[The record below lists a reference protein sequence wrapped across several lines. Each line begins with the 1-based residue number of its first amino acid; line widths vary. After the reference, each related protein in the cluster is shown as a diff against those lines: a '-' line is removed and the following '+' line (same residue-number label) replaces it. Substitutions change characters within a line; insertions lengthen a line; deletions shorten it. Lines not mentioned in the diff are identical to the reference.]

1 MRPPYP
7 FISFYALVTHLHGDH
22 VLGLPGLILSLQV
35 NAKAMITDP
44 ITVAKKAKQKQ
55 RRNQDSEQTSP
66 NNATPSKLRVLHIY
80 GPEGLYELVAT
91 VLRLIHADL
100 NFLQIEVHELVKG
113 LSRSVGEAQFTSA
126 GSSVFLA
133 RSLRRNLIRR
143 AVPQNPD
150 GTWTLEEPME
160 ITTPEEA
167 EFAPS
172 SGRGVYVLAAEL
184 RHLPKLT
191 CLGYVIREPRT
202 QPRQI
207 DQAKAIAAGVRPGK
221 KYNQLKYG
229 FSVPSDVDPAVMVHP
244 DQVLVGDPKPSRSVA
259 ILGDCC
265 AVPEPMSALCKNV
278 DVLVHEA
285 TLSEA
290 DANSGASR
298 GDGKSGSSRISDK
311 VRQSGH
317 STAAMAGRVARR
329 LQPKVLLL
337 NHISTALRVRFVER
351 DLVKEAERQL
361 VAVPSGG
368 YNNRSGAVSIAA
380 KSTRPMSLSWP
391 LKSTPSPTESANVSS
406 ATTRV
411 QIGYDHLEI
420 MVPAEGFP
428 W

>member
-1 MRPPYP
+1 
-7 FISFYALVTHLHGDH
+7 
-22 VLGLPGLILSLQV
+22 LPGLILSLQV
-35 NAKAMITDP
+35 NAKAMVTDP
-44 ITVAKKAKQKQ
+44 ITLAKKEKQQQQQGKQ
-55 RRNQDSEQTSP
+55 EAFVTS
-66 NNATPSKLRVLHIY
+66 NDPSSSKMRVLHIY

-113 LSRSVGEAQFTSA
+113 LSRSVVGGGGDGPFSSA
-126 GSSVFLA
+126 GRSVFLA

-160 ITTPEEA
+160 MTTPEEA
-167 EFAPS
+167 KSAPS
-172 SGRGVYVLAAEL
+172 SGRGVYVTAAEL
-184 RHLPKLT
+184 RHVPKLT
-191 CLGYVIREPRT
+191 CLGYVFREPRT

-207 DQAKAIAAGVRPGK
+207 DQKKAIAAGVRPGK

-229 FSVPSDVDPAVMVHP
+229 FSVPSDVDPSVVVHP
-244 DQVLVGDPKPSRSVA
+244 DQVLVGIPRPSRSVA

-265 AVPEPMSALCKNV
+265 AVPEPMSALCKDV
-278 DVLVHEA
+278 DVLVHES
-285 TLSEA
+285 TLSET
-290 DANSGASR
+290 DANRAASR
-298 GDGKSGSSRISDK
+298 GVGKPGSSRLSDK
-311 VRQSGH
+311 IRLSGH

-329 LQPKVLLL
+329 VQPKVLLL
-337 NHISTALRVRFVER
+337 NHISTALRVRFVEQ

-361 VAVPSGG
+361 ASVRHGG
-368 YNNRSGAVSIAA
+368 YDNGNGAVGVAA
-380 KSTRPMSLSWP
+380 MSTRPLSLSWP
-391 LKSTPSPTESANVSS
+391 LKSTPSPTPSTTVSA